1 MHQRLLE
8 SNAIRSRGAAKLVVT
23 HWRYASALAV
33 ARILEESSEGCRG
46 TYQLGISSD
55 RQARTF
61 AHWGGRLGSEQDG
74 LRHETWA
81 SKNTERRV
89 SAHASTTT
97 DASFE
102 EGSGGGTAST
112 GRSEL
117 VESRRPEV
125 VCTRRS
131 GKGSRKTGRL
141 GEWIAKHHTHKSVQ
155 TDFQV

>member
-1 MHQRLLE
+1 MTQGREQEDAPAFAGEQRHTLARRCKAGGDALALRKC
-8 SNAIRSRGAAKLVVT
+8 SRSGADSRGEQRRLSWHIPT
-23 HWRYASALAV
+23 
-33 ARILEESSEGCRG
+33 
-46 TYQLGISSD
+46 
-55 RQARTF
+55 
-61 AHWGGRLGSEQDG
+61 RLGSEQDG